1 MSKST
6 RRSTNSP
13 RSALPSRSPSTTSIR
28 SSPPGSPK
36 NKKALTPSQ
45 KAQILADA
53 IEAEEEQSTHRIGA
67 VYADPAVRR
76 KLANGQGPTKHA
88 ELLEKKYLQLIADR
102 KAKRDRA
109 LHFRRNVGRIRG
121 PDRNVMGRNAEKI
134 TLNKSN
140 GDKSESS
147 VADMLTDACVD
158 LFPSVRNGERVASD
172 IPGGNNPLDGLPI
185 RDSTMYNAK
194 SGHGRHHGGSHRS
207 KHGKRINNFFGFFDR
222 HHFYFNQSFV
232 QNSSTP
238 ILNIHITTNNQQ
250 IHFLYHLY

>member
-1 MSKST
+1 
-6 RRSTNSP
+6 
-13 RSALPSRSPSTTSIR
+13 
-28 SSPPGSPK
+28 
-36 NKKALTPSQ
+36 
-45 KAQILADA
+45 
-53 IEAEEEQSTHRIGA
+53 
-67 VYADPAVRR
+67 
-76 KLANGQGPTKHA
+76 
-88 ELLEKKYLQLIADR
+88 
-102 KAKRDRA
+102 
-109 LHFRRNVGRIRG
+109 
-121 PDRNVMGRNAEKI
+121 MGRNAEKI

-140 GDKSESS
+140 GEKSESS

-222 HHFYFNQSFV
+222 HHFYFNQSIV